1 MTHAPQ
7 SSPALRRL
15 PASLVALCVLAAAV
29 AHPVA
34 AQQRRTVAAV
44 TLHKD
49 PGGARLARL
58 PDPAPLAVA
67 RRRAGWTEVMLE
79 GWVSARLLA
88 ADRREGFDLVV
99 RGDDVRLRSAP
110 NGGEVAL
117 LAKGMLVNR
126 VQTRNGWT
134 RVRRAVWV
142 PDAAVRAPAR
152 ETAAAPARAQPGA
165 AAART
170 RPAGPDSAAAYRPME
185 QGRAAAPAA
194 ASEPDAIRVETARAT
209 PVYGAPDGPQAGTL
223 QPGTPARVVTR
234 AGDWVRIQTE
244 TWVRESDLRPAAGE
258 ATVGVTAA
266 EVRAN
271 PSRYIGQ
278 VLEWR
283 MQFVSTAVAD
293 ELRPEMPPGQP
304 YVLARGPLP
313 EPGFVYMMVTPEELA
328 RIRALPALTEL
339 TVRVAVRAA
348 RTRFLATP
356 VVELRALLS
365 PATATR

>member
-1 MTHAPQ
+1 MIHAPQ
-7 SSPALRRL
+7 SSPAFRRL
-15 PASLVALCVLAAAV
+15 PASLALLCAMVAGASLPL
-29 AHPVA
+29 A

-49 PGGARLARL
+49 PGGTRLARL
-58 PDPAPLAVA
+58 PDPAPLVTA
-67 RRRAGWTEVMLE
+67 RRRAGWTEVVLD

-88 ADRREGFDLVV
+88 ADRREGFDLAV

-110 NGGEVAL
+110 NGDEVAL
-117 LAKGMLVNR
+117 LAKGMLVDR
-126 VQTRNGWT
+126 VQARDGWT
-134 RVRRAVWV
+134 RVRRNVWV
-142 PDAAVRAPAR
+142 PDAAVRAPA
-152 ETAAAPARAQPGA
+152 AAST
-165 AAART
+165 ART
-170 RPAGPDSAAAYRPME
+170 AKPPAPRNGARPDSAAAYRPME
-185 QGRAAAPAA
+185 QGRGQGAAPAGA
-194 ASEPDAIRVETARAT
+194 ASPEAVRVEMGRLT

-223 QPGTPARVVTR
+223 QPGTTARVVSR
-234 AGDWVRIQTE
+234 AGEWVRIQTE
-244 TWVRESDLRPAAGE
+244 VWVREADTKPATGDAM
-258 ATVGVTAA
+258 AGVTAA

-271 PSRYIGQ
+271 PSRYVGQ

-283 MQFVSTAVAD
+283 MQYVSTAVAD

-313 EPGFVYMMVTPEELA
+313 EPGFVYMMVSPEELA

-348 RTRFLATP
+348 RSRFLATP

-365 PATATR
+365 PTATTR